1 MILDTAQKVL
11 KNELVGLEV
20 LLKNLPKDFEAVVN
34 LILKNNDRIILSG
47 IGKSGYIANK
57 IAASFASTG
66 TPAIYIHPAE
76 ASHGDLG
83 MIHKDDVVILLS
95 NSGETNE
102 IMDIIS
108 YCKRFHIPIIG
119 ITMKPNSMLGQSADY
134 LLNIPQ
140 VDEASALSAPTTS
153 SLLMLALG
161 DALIVSVYEARG
173 FTKDDYKIL
182 HPGGKIGANLK
193 KVKDLMHIGETI
205 PFVHGH
211 TKMSEVLLI
220 MTQKGFGVTAVVDD
234 KDHLLGIITDGDL
247 RRHMH
252 ENMINMDAIE
262 IMTANPK
269 TTNPGMLAV
278 EALTVMNDKGI
289 TSLLV
294 LDEKKLCGIIHIHDI
309 LRAGVS

>member
-1 MILDTAQKVL
+1 MLNSAKNVIESELIGLQAL
-11 KNELVGLEV
+11 KAHF
-20 LLKNLPKDFEAVVN
+20 PKDFEKVVH
-34 LILKNNDRIILSG
+34 LIIANKGRLVISG

-83 MIHKDDVVILLS
+83 MIHKDDVVMLLS

-108 YCKRFHIPIIG
+108 YCKRFHIPIIAM
-119 ITMKPNSMLGQSADY
+119 TMKPASMLAQSGDY

-140 VDEASALSAPTTS
+140 VNEASALSAPTTS

-161 DALIVSVYEARG
+161 DALMVSVYEAKG
-173 FTKDDYKIL
+173 FTKDDYKL
-182 HPGGKIGANLK
+182 FHPGGKIGANLK
-193 KVKDLMHIGETI
+193 KVKDLMHAGATLPKVLGDEK
-205 PFVHGH
+205 V
-211 TKMSEVLLI
+211 SEVLI
-220 MTQKGFGVTAVVDD
+220 TMSQKGFGVAAVVDD

-252 ENMINMDAIE
+252 ENIVSMSAMD
-262 IMTANPK
+262 IMTKGPK
-269 TTNPGMLAV
+269 VTNPAMMAI
-278 EALTVMNDKGI
+278 EALTMMNEKSI
-289 TSLLV
+289 TVLLV
-294 LDEKKLCGIIHIHDI
+294 VQDSKLVGIIHIHDI
-309 LRAGVS
+309 LRAGIG